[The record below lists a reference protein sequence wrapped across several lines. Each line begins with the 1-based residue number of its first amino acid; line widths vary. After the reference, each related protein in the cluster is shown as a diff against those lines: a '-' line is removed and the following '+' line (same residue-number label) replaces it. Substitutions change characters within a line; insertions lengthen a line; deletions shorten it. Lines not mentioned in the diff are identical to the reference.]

1 MANLGAIGVLG
12 CETEPMTVAGRIPT
26 LIGAVLGCETEPM
39 TVAQPALRLSSFT
52 IGLVKRFAIG
62 GEDFGQGNPAP
73 PCIRLDAKGIWRFR
87 WALPVGQHTISVNVM
102 QAVNLNPRPSLA
114 IRANPAIGILADIE
128 SFAPPSATWTMIG
141 PVNVTTTTAT
151 GATWV
156 ELRCNLDSNVGAF
169 PCYFDHV
176 VKT

>member
-1 MANLGAIGVLG
+1 MPAYLIYDGNTTDSAIGGQPAAALS
-12 CETEPMTVAGRIPT
+12 
-26 LIGAVLGCETEPM
+26 GAVLGDAATSL
-39 TVAQPALRLSSFT
+39 ALGGISARLRCIMRESEYM
-52 IGLVKRFAIG
+52 VMG
-62 GEDFGQGNPAP
+62 GEDFIQGNPAA
-73 PCIRLDAKGIWRFR
+73 PCLRLDANGIWKFR

-156 ELRCNLDSNVGAF
+156 ELRCNLDSNIGAF
-169 PCYFDHV
+169 PCYFDHI